1 MQQTETKKHVI
12 VIDEH
17 GKRYESTY
25 LKRAKGLV
33 KSGRAHFVD
42 EHTICLMCPP
52 KQYIL
57 EDNKMNNNNEST
69 RNKDVSLINSVYIMD
84 KIDEILKMNQEAI
97 NKNYDL
103 QPTVEGGLHPVQ
115 AICET
120 NNRMIQFLKEIYQSL
135 LPKEAYLAEKMS
147 VALTDSLEIAIESGN
162 EEIATQILS
171 TITHLSTMK

>member
-12 VIDEH
+12 VIDEY

-33 KSGRAHFVD
+33 KSGRAHFGD
-42 EHTICLMCPP
+42 EHIICLMCPP

-57 EDNKMNNNNEST
+57 EDNKMNNNNETT
-69 RNKDVSLINSVYIMD
+69 RNKNVSLINSVYIMD

-103 QPTVEGGLHPVQ
+103 QPTTEGGLHPIQ

-120 NNRMIQFLKEIYQSL
+120 NNRMIHFLKEIYQSS

-147 VALTDSLEIAIESGN
+147 VALTDSLEIAIESGK
-162 EEIATQILS
+162 EEIATQILT